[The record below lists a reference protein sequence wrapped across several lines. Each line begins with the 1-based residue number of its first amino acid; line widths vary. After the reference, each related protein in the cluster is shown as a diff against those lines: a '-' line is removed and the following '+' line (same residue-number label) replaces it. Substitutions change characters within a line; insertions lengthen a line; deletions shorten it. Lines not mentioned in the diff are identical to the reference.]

1 MAVYYGVIDL
11 SKNELRNAA
20 IHNLPAAPSAP
31 VKGQV
36 YFDTT
41 TNVLYWWN
49 GAVWVAAQ
57 ASAPATTVTTQA
69 IGDAPVVGVGPN
81 FAREDHKHGMPAFGA
96 ITTETT
102 FGTASGNGVAATLAR
117 SDHTHGNPVHDATAH
132 ATIPLSA
139 LAAATGPVNIGSQR
153 LVNVADPVSA
163 TDGANKQYV
172 DNAIAGLS
180 WKDSVRCA
188 STGNL
193 GLTGLAA
200 VDGVTPSANDRVL
213 VKNQTTPAQNG
224 IYLAQSGAWT
234 RALDADAANELEGMA
249 VFVNEGTVNADTSW
263 VCTANAP
270 ITVGT
275 TALPFSQFQGS
286 GTYNAGAGLVQ
297 NANAFDVV
305 AGDTSLTVSAD
316 AVIVNTAVIATRAY
330 VDTAVTGVTK
340 KFAAALTGTIAYATG
355 EVVTHNLNTRDVDVS
370 VVNGNSPWAAIGVD
384 WEATSLNT
392 VTIRYNPNIGAGY
405 RAVVIG

>member
-1 MAVYYGVIDL
+1 
-11 SKNELRNAA
+11 
-20 IHNLPAAPSAP
+20 
-31 VKGQV
+31 
-36 YFDTT
+36 
-41 TNVLYWWN
+41 
-49 GAVWVAAQ
+49 
-57 ASAPATTVTTQA
+57 
-69 IGDAPVVGVGPN
+69 
-81 FAREDHKHGMPAFGA
+81 
-96 ITTETT
+96 
-102 FGTASGNGVAATLAR
+102 
-117 SDHTHGNPVHDATAH
+117 
-132 ATIPLSA
+132 
-139 LAAATGPVNIGSQR
+139 
-153 LVNVADPVSA
+153 
-163 TDGANKQYV
+163 V

-188 STGNL
+188 STANL

-200 VDGVTPSANDRVL
+200 VDGVTPAANDRVL
-213 VKNQTTPAQNG
+213 VKNQSAPAQNG

-249 VFVNEGTVNADTSW
+249 VFVNEGTTNADTSW

-275 TALPFSQFQGS
+275 TLLPFSQFQGS

-316 AVIVNTAVIATRAY
+316 AVIVNTTVIATRTY
-330 VDTAVTGVTK
+330 VDTAVTGLTK
-340 KFAAALTGTIAYATG
+340 KFAAALTGTVAYATG
-355 EVVTHNLNTRDVDVS
+355 EVVTHNLNTRDVHVM
-370 VVNGNSPWAAIGVD
+370 VVNGNSPWAAIEVD
-384 WEATSLNT
+384 WEATTVNT